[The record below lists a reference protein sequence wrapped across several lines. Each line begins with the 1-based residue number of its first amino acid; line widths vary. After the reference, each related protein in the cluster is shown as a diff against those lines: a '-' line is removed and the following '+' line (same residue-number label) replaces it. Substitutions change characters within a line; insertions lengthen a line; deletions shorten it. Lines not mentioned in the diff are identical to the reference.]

1 MTGIRDYNKLAS
13 DILHEVGG
21 QENIQSFTRCATRLR
36 LVLVKTPAEAKRN
49 VQRLSGVIAVVESG
63 GQFQVVIGTHVAD
76 VFNAMSGLVKETG
89 TPKQLGKTRKL
100 DAVIATM
107 SAVFAPIVYI
117 LAAAGILQGLLIVL
131 GLINVD
137 IKTTGTFAVL
147 NFMSWTP
154 FAFLPVF
161 IAITAARHFKCNPFI
176 AVLCCC
182 ALISPDWTS
191 LAARIAGGES
201 INFLFFPLSE
211 TVYTS
216 SVLPPLF
223 LVWALSWL
231 EHRVV
236 RWLPEVISPLFTPL
250 ICFVVIVPLT
260 LIVIG
265 PITTW
270 AALAVA
276 NGYNALFHAAPM
288 LAAAVIGGIWQIIV
302 IFGVHW
308 GITPVIMANFDT
320 QGHDSFQAYQTIAVI
335 GQMAA
340 VLGVFL
346 KTRNARLK
354 ATSLSAGVTAI
365 FGITE
370 PAIYGVTLRFKKPFI
385 CGCIG
390 GAIGAVVASLFG
402 SLYYAYAALP
412 GLFTLVNAISPD
424 APMSF
429 IGELA
434 GAGTTIVLTILMVQ
448 FVGFDD
454 PIDEEESAPLASTPQ
469 ATSTAA
475 SGQAIDI
482 LSPLKGEVLA
492 LESVTDE
499 VFAGK
504 VMGDGIAIKPAAGK
518 VVAPCNARVESLIAS
533 HHAIGLLCDNG
544 AELLIHVGLNTVE
557 LQGQYFRPLVKEG
570 DVVKAGTPLLEF
582 DKDCIERE
590 GYDLT
595 TPVLVVNSEDFILT
609 EYQSQGPIGPGMP
622 LMSMTQREGV
632 GRAQVK

>member
-1 MTGIRDYNKLAS
+1 MAVIRDYNKLAS
-13 DILHEVGG
+13 DILREVGG
-21 QENIQSFTRCATRLR
+21 EANITSFTRCATRLR
-36 LVLVKTPAEAKRN
+36 LVLNETPEGAKSA
-49 VQRLSGVIAVVESG
+49 VQRLPGVIAVVESG

-76 VFNAMSGLVKETG
+76 VHAALAAQLGDEHTG
-89 TPKQLGKTRKL
+89 TPGKQKTRWF

-117 LAAAGILQGLLIVL
+117 LAAAGILQGILIVG
-131 GLINVD
+131 GLIDAGV
-137 IKTTGTFAVL
+137 KTSGAYSIL

-154 FAFLPVF
+154 FAFLPAF

-176 AVLCCC
+176 ALLCCC
-182 ALISPDWTS
+182 ALINPEWT
-191 LAARIAGGES
+191 AMAGRIANGES

-231 EHRVV
+231 EKRVE
-236 RWLPEVISPLFTPL
+236 RLLPDVISPLFTPL
-250 ICFVVIVPLT
+250 VCFVIIVPLT

-265 PITTW
+265 PVTNW
-270 AALAVA
+270 VALTIAG
-276 NGYNALFHAAPM
+276 GYNTLFETAPP
-288 LAAAVIGGIWQIIV
+288 LAAALIGGIWQIVV

-320 QGHDSFQAYQTIAVI
+320 QGYDSFQAYQTIAVI

-340 VLGVFL
+340 VFGVFL
-346 KTRNARLK
+346 KTRNRELK
-354 ATSLSAGVTAI
+354 TTSLSAGVTAI

-429 IGELA
+429 IGELVGSA
-434 GAGTTIVLTILMVQ
+434 TAIVLTIVMVQ
-448 FVGFDD
+448 FVGFED
-454 PIDEEESAPLASTPQ
+454 PVNEETLTEPETAP
-469 ATSTAA
+469 A
-475 SGQAIDI
+475 SGDTTATPAPAGAALRL
-482 LSPLKGEVLA
+482 LSPLSGDVIA
-492 LESVTDE
+492 LHTVNDE
-499 VFAGK
+499 AFAGK
-504 VMGDGIAIKPAAGK
+504 VLGDGIAIRPTEGR
-518 VVAPCNARVESLIAS
+518 VVAPCDARVETMIDS
-533 HHAIGLLCDNG
+533 HHAIGLSCANG
-544 AELLIHVGLNTVE
+544 AELLIHVGLNTVA
-557 LQGQYFRPLVKEG
+557 LKGQHFRPLVKEG
-570 DVVKAGTPLLEF
+570 DWVRAGTPLLEF
-582 DKDCIERE
+582 DQAAIEQA

-595 TPVLVVNSEDFILT
+595 TPVLVVNSDEFQLT
-609 EYQSQGPIGPGMP
+609 THQASGAIRQQMP
-622 LMSMTQREGV
+622 LMSL
-632 GRAQVK
+632 A

>member
-1 MTGIRDYNKLAS
+1 MAVIRDYNKLAS
-13 DILHEVGG
+13 DILREVGG
-21 QENIQSFTRCATRLR
+21 EENINNFSRCATRLR
-36 LVLVKTPAEAKRN
+36 LVLNETPATAKTSI
-49 VQRLSGVIAVVESG
+49 QSLPGVIAVVESG

-76 VFNAMSGLVKETG
+76 VFNSLSGMVKEKDGSATQ
-89 TPKQLGKTRKL
+89 PKTRWL

-117 LAAAGILQGLLIVL
+117 LAAAGILQGLLILL
-131 GLINVD
+131 GLADAD
-137 IKTTGTFAVL
+137 IKTTGTFAIL

-182 ALISPDWTS
+182 ALINPEWTA
-191 LAARIAGGES
+191 LAGKIAAGSEVK
-201 INFLFFPLSE
+201 FLFFPLAE

-223 LVWALSWL
+223 LVWALSWF
-231 EHRVV
+231 ERRVEK
-236 RWLPEVISPLFTPL
+236 WLPEVISPLFTPL
-250 ICFVVIVPLT
+250 LCFVVIVPLT
-260 LIVIG
+260 LVVIG
-265 PITTW
+265 PITSW
-270 AALAVA
+270 AALGVA
-276 NGYNALFHAAPM
+276 HGYNTLFHAAPAV
-288 LAAAVIGGIWQIIV
+288 AAAIIGGVWQVIV

-320 QGHDSFQAYQTIAVI
+320 QGYDSFQAYQTIAVI

-340 VLGVFL
+340 VFGVFI
-346 KTRNARLK
+346 KSRNKALK

-429 IGELA
+429 IGELV
-434 GAGTTIVLTILMVQ
+434 GAGTAIVLTIVMVQ
-448 FVGFDD
+448 FVGFED
-454 PIDEEESAPLASTPQ
+454 PQESADPAPLKVGSLQ
-469 ATSTAA
+469 M
-475 SGQAIDI
+475 
-482 LSPLKGEVLA
+482 LSPIKGEVIA
-492 LESVTDE
+492 LENVPDE
-499 VFAGK
+499 AFAGK
-504 VMGDGIAIKPAAGK
+504 VLGDGVAIVPHEGK
-518 VVAPCNARVESLIAS
+518 VVAPCDAQVATLIDT
-533 HHAIGLLCDNG
+533 HHAIGLICDNG
-544 AELLIHVGLNTVE
+544 AELLIHVGLNTVN
-557 LQGQYFRPLVKEG
+557 LQGQYFTPLVKEG
-570 DVVKAGTPLLEF
+570 DRVTAGTPLLEF
-582 DKDCIERE
+582 DKARIEQA

-595 TPVLVVNSEDFILT
+595 TPVLVVNSDEFTLT
-609 EYQSQGPIGPGMP
+609 RHQSQGAVSPGMP
-622 LMSMTQREGV
+622 LMSLETG
-632 GRAQVK
+632 AQPA

>member
-1 MTGIRDYNKLAS
+1 MAVIRDYNKLAS
-13 DILHEVGG
+13 DILREVGG
-21 QENIQSFTRCATRLR
+21 EANITSFTRCATRLR
-36 LVLVKTPAEAKRN
+36 LVLNETPAGAKSA
-49 VQRLSGVIAVVESG
+49 VQSLPGVIAVVESG

-76 VFNAMSGLVKETG
+76 VHAALAAQLGDEHTG
-89 TPKQLGKTRKL
+89 TPGKQKTRWF

-117 LAAAGILQGLLIVL
+117 LAAAGILQGILIVV
-131 GLINVD
+131 GLIDAGV
-137 IKTTGTFAVL
+137 KTSGAYSIL

-154 FAFLPVF
+154 FAFLPAF

-176 AVLCCC
+176 ALLCCC
-182 ALISPDWTS
+182 ALINPEWT
-191 LAARIAGGES
+191 AMAGRIANGES

-231 EHRVV
+231 EKRVE
-236 RWLPEVISPLFTPL
+236 RLLPDVISPLFTPL
-250 ICFVVIVPLT
+250 VCFVIIVPLT

-265 PITTW
+265 PVTNW
-270 AALAVA
+270 VALTIAG
-276 NGYNALFHAAPM
+276 GYNTLFETAPP
-288 LAAAVIGGIWQIIV
+288 LAAALIGGIWQIVV

-320 QGHDSFQAYQTIAVI
+320 QGYDSFQAYQTIAVI

-340 VLGVFL
+340 VFGVFL
-346 KTRNARLK
+346 KTRNRELK
-354 ATSLSAGVTAI
+354 TTSLSAGVTAI

-429 IGELA
+429 IGELVGSA
-434 GAGTTIVLTILMVQ
+434 TAIVLTIVMVQ
-448 FVGFDD
+448 FVGFED
-454 PIDEEESAPLASTPQ
+454 PVNEETLTEPDTTKASSDTTATPAPAG
-469 ATSTAA
+469 AA
-475 SGQAIDI
+475 LSL
-482 LSPLKGEVLA
+482 LSPLSGDVIA
-492 LESVTDE
+492 LHTVNDE
-499 VFAGK
+499 AFAGK
-504 VMGDGIAIKPAAGK
+504 VLGDGIAIRPTEGR
-518 VVAPCNARVESLIAS
+518 VVAPCDARVETMIDS
-533 HHAIGLLCDNG
+533 HHAIGLSCANG
-544 AELLIHVGLNTVE
+544 AELLIHVGLNTVA
-557 LQGQYFRPLVKEG
+557 LKGQHFRPLVKEG
-570 DVVKAGTPLLEF
+570 DWVRAGTPLLEF
-582 DKDCIERE
+582 DQAAIEQA

-595 TPVLVVNSEDFILT
+595 TPVLVVNSDEFQLT
-609 EYQSQGPIGPGMP
+609 THQASGAIRQQMP
-622 LMSMTQREGV
+622 LMSL
-632 GRAQVK
+632 A

>member
-1 MTGIRDYNKLAS
+1 MAVIRDYNKLAS
-13 DILHEVGG
+13 DILREVGG
-21 QENIQSFTRCATRLR
+21 EENISNFSRCATRLR
-36 LVLVKTPAEAKRN
+36 LVLNDTPATAKASI
-49 VQRLSGVIAVVESG
+49 QSLPGVIAVVESG

-76 VFNAMSGLVKETG
+76 VFNALSGMVKEKDG
-89 TPKQLGKTRKL
+89 GAAQPKTRWL

-117 LAAAGILQGLLIVL
+117 LAAAGILQGLLILL
-131 GLINVD
+131 GLADAD
-137 IKTTGTFAVL
+137 IKTTGTFAIL

-182 ALISPDWTS
+182 ALINPEWTA
-191 LAARIAGGES
+191 LAGKIAAGSEVK
-201 INFLFFPLSE
+201 FLFFPLAE

-223 LVWALSWL
+223 LVWALSWF
-231 EHRVV
+231 ER
-236 RWLPEVISPLFTPL
+236 RIEKWLPEVISPLFTPL

-260 LIVIG
+260 LVVIG
-265 PITTW
+265 PITSW
-270 AALAVA
+270 AALGVA
-276 NGYNALFHAAPM
+276 HGYNTLFHAAPAV
-288 LAAAVIGGIWQIIV
+288 AAAIIGGVWQVIV

-320 QGHDSFQAYQTIAVI
+320 QGYDSFQAYQTIAVI

-340 VLGVFL
+340 VFGVFI
-346 KTRNARLK
+346 KSRNKALK

-429 IGELA
+429 IGELV
-434 GAGTTIVLTILMVQ
+434 GAGTAIVLTIVMVQ
-448 FVGFDD
+448 FVGFED
-454 PIDEEESAPLASTPQ
+454 PQESAEPAPLKVGSLQ
-469 ATSTAA
+469 M
-475 SGQAIDI
+475 
-482 LSPLKGEVLA
+482 LSPIKGEVIA
-492 LESVTDE
+492 LESVPDE
-499 VFAGK
+499 AFAGK
-504 VMGDGIAIKPAAGK
+504 VLGDGVAIVPHEGK
-518 VVAPCNARVESLIAS
+518 VVAPCDAQVATLIDT
-533 HHAIGLLCDNG
+533 HHAIGLICDNG
-544 AELLIHVGLNTVE
+544 AELLIHVGLNTVN
-557 LQGQYFRPLVKEG
+557 LQGQYFTPLVKEG
-570 DVVKAGTPLLEF
+570 DRVTAGTPLLEF
-582 DKDCIERE
+582 DKARIEQA

-595 TPVLVVNSEDFILT
+595 TPVLVVNSDEFTLT
-609 EYQSQGPIGPGMP
+609 RHQSQGAVSPGMP
-622 LMSMTQREGV
+622 LMSLETG
-632 GRAQVK
+632 AQPA

>member
-1 MTGIRDYNKLAS
+1 MAAIRDYNKLAS
-13 DILHEVGG
+13 DILREVGG
-21 QENIQSFTRCATRLR
+21 EENISNFSRCATRLR
-36 LVLVKTPAEAKRN
+36 LVLNETPASAKAN
-49 VQRLSGVIAVVESG
+49 VQNLPGVIAVVESG

-76 VFNAMSGLVKETG
+76 VFTALSGLVKEKDG
-89 TPKQLGKTRKL
+89 AAQQPKTRWL

-117 LAAAGILQGLLIVL
+117 LAAAGILQGLLILL
-131 GLINVD
+131 GLAD
-137 IKTTGTFAVL
+137 AQIKSSGTFAVL

-182 ALISPDWTS
+182 ALINPEWTA
-191 LAARIAGGES
+191 LAGKIADGEEVK
-201 INFLFFPLSE
+201 FLFFPLAE

-223 LVWALSWL
+223 LVWALSWF
-231 EHRVV
+231 ERRVEKL
-236 RWLPEVISPLFTPL
+236 LPEVVSPLFTPL

-265 PITTW
+265 PITSW
-270 AALAVA
+270 AALSVA
-276 NGYNALFHAAPM
+276 SGYNALFHAAPA
-288 LAAAVIGGIWQIIV
+288 LAAAIIGGVWQVIV

-320 QGHDSFQAYQTIAVI
+320 QGYDSFQAYQTIAVI

-340 VLGVFL
+340 VFGVFI
-346 KTRNARLK
+346 KSRNKQLK

-412 GLFTLVNAISPD
+412 GMFTLVNAISPD

-429 IGELA
+429 IGELV
-434 GAGTTIVLTILMVQ
+434 GAGTAIVLTVVMVQ

-454 PIDEEESAPLASTPQ
+454 PVEEHPEETTPLSVGALQ
-469 ATSTAA
+469 M
-475 SGQAIDI
+475 
-482 LSPLKGEVLA
+482 LSPIKGEVIA
-492 LESVTDE
+492 LEAVADE
-499 VFAGK
+499 AFAGK
-504 VMGDGIAIKPAAGK
+504 ALGDGIAIIPHEGK
-518 VVAPCNARVESLIAS
+518 VVAPCDAQVATLIDS
-533 HHAIGLLCDNG
+533 HHAIGLICDNG
-544 AELLIHVGLNTVE
+544 AELLIHVGLNTVN
-557 LQGQYFRPLVKEG
+557 LQGKYFTPLVKEG
-570 DVVKAGTPLLEF
+570 DRVSAGTPLLEF
-582 DKDCIERE
+582 DKASIEQA

-595 TPVLVVNSEDFILT
+595 TPVLVVNSDEFTLT
-609 EYQSQGPIGPGMP
+609 RHQAQGAVTPGMP
-622 LMSMTQREGV
+622 LMSLNAG
-632 GRAQVK
+632 AQPA

>member
-1 MTGIRDYNKLAS
+1 MAIIRDYNKLAS
-13 DILHEVGG
+13 DILQEVGG
-21 QENIQSFTRCATRLR
+21 EANISSFTRCATRLR
-36 LVLVKTPAEAKRN
+36 LVLNDTPAQAKSRIQN
-49 VQRLSGVIAVVESG
+49 LPGVIAVVESG

-76 VFNAMSGLVKETG
+76 VFNALSALIGEDHAGAGNK
-89 TPKQLGKTRKL
+89 PKTRWL

-117 LAAAGILQGLLIVL
+117 LAAAGILQGLLIVV
-131 GLINVD
+131 GLIDAD
-137 IKTTGTFAVL
+137 IKTTGTYAIL

-161 IAITAARHFKCNPFI
+161 IAITAARHFNCNPFI

-182 ALISPDWTS
+182 ALINPEWS
-191 LAARIAGGES
+191 AIAGRIATGET
-201 INFLFFPLSE
+201 ITFLFIPLAK

-231 EHRVV
+231 EKRVEKA
-236 RWLPEVISPLFTPL
+236 LPDVVSALFTPL
-250 ICFVVIVPLT
+250 ICFVIIVPLT

-270 AALAVA
+270 AAMGIAS
-276 NGYNALFHAAPM
+276 GYNALFAAAPAV
-288 LAAAVIGGIWQIIV
+288 AAALIGGVWQIIV

-320 QGHDSFQAYQTIAVI
+320 QGYDSFQAYQTIAVI

-340 VLGVFL
+340 VFGVFL
-346 KTRNARLK
+346 KSRNRELK
-354 ATSLSAGVTAI
+354 TTSLSAGVTAI

-390 GAIGAVVASLFG
+390 GAVGAVVASLFG

-412 GLFTLVNAISPD
+412 GLFTLVNAISLD

-434 GAGTTIVLTILMVQ
+434 GSATAIVLTIILVQ

-454 PIDEEESAPLASTPQ
+454 PVAEETLTDAPETAPIGT
-469 ATSTAA
+469 TSTAA
-475 SGQAIDI
+475 AKTSLA
-482 LSPLKGEVLA
+482 LNSPLSGEVIA
-492 LESVTDE
+492 LEAVADE
-499 VFAGK
+499 AFSQK
-504 VMGDGIAIKPAAGK
+504 VLGDGVAIRPHEGK
-518 VVAPCNARVESLIAS
+518 VVAPCDARVETVIESR
-533 HHAIGLLCDNG
+533 HAIGLACDNG
-544 AELLIHVGLNTVE
+544 AELLIHVGLNTVN
-557 LQGQYFRPLVKEG
+557 LQGEHFRPLVKEG

-582 DKDCIERE
+582 DKEAIERA

-595 TPVLVVNSEDFILT
+595 TPVLVINSDEFQLT
-609 EYQSQGPIGPGMP
+609 KLQSGGTIRQEMP
-622 LMSMTQREGV
+622 LMTVS
-632 GRAQVK
+632 

>member
-1 MTGIRDYNKLAS
+1 MAVIRDYNKLAS
-13 DILHEVGG
+13 DILREVGG
-21 QENIQSFTRCATRLR
+21 EENISNFSRCATRLR
-36 LVLVKTPAEAKRN
+36 LVLNETPATAKSN
-49 VQRLSGVIAVVESG
+49 VQSLPGVIAVVESG

-76 VFNAMSGLVKETG
+76 VFNALSGMVKERG
-89 TPKQLGKTRKL
+89 DDAPPPKTRWL

-117 LAAAGILQGLLIVL
+117 LAAAGILQGLLILL
-131 GLINVD
+131 GLADAD
-137 IKTTGTFAVL
+137 IKSTGTFAVL

-182 ALISPDWTS
+182 ALINPEWTA
-191 LAARIAGGES
+191 LAGKIAAGNEVK
-201 INFLFFPLSE
+201 FLFFPLAE

-223 LVWALSWL
+223 LVWALSWF
-231 EHRVV
+231 ERRVEK
-236 RWLPEVISPLFTPL
+236 WLPEVISPLFTPL

-265 PITTW
+265 PLTSW
-270 AALAVA
+270 AAIGVA
-276 NGYNALFHAAPM
+276 NGYNALFHAAPA
-288 LAAAVIGGIWQIIV
+288 LAAAIIGGVWQVIV

-320 QGHDSFQAYQTIAVI
+320 QGYDSFQAYQTIAVI

-340 VLGVFL
+340 VFGVFI
-346 KTRNARLK
+346 KSRNKQLK

-434 GAGTTIVLTILMVQ
+434 GAGTAIVLTVVMVQ

-454 PIDEEESAPLASTPQ
+454 PVEETPVEQ
-469 ATSTAA
+469 EPATVTV
-475 SGQAIDI
+475 GTLQM
-482 LSPLKGEVLA
+482 LSPIKGEVIA
-492 LESVTDE
+492 LESVKDE
-499 VFAGK
+499 AFAGK
-504 VMGDGIAIKPAAGK
+504 VLGDGIAIVPAEGK
-518 VVAPCNARVESLIAS
+518 VVAPCDAQVATLIDS
-533 HHAIGLLCDNG
+533 HHAIGLICDNG
-544 AELLIHVGLNTVE
+544 AELLIHVGLNTVN
-557 LQGQYFRPLVKEG
+557 LQGQYFTPLVKEG
-570 DVVKAGTPLLEF
+570 DRVTAGTPLLAF
-582 DKDCIERE
+582 DKAKIEQA

-595 TPVLVVNSEDFILT
+595 TPVLVVNSDEFTLT
-609 EYQSQGPIGPGMP
+609 HHQSQGAVTAGAP
-622 LMSMTQREGV
+622 LMSL
-632 GRAQVK
+632 A

>member
-211 TVYTS
+211 TVYT
-216 SVLPPLF
+216 L
-223 LVWALSWL
+223 
-231 EHRVV
+231 
-236 RWLPEVISPLFTPL
+236 
-250 ICFVVIVPLT
+250 
-260 LIVIG
+260 
-265 PITTW
+265 
-270 AALAVA
+270 
-276 NGYNALFHAAPM
+276 
-288 LAAAVIGGIWQIIV
+288 
-302 IFGVHW
+302 
-308 GITPVIMANFDT
+308 
-320 QGHDSFQAYQTIAVI
+320 
-335 GQMAA
+335 
-340 VLGVFL
+340 
-346 KTRNARLK
+346 
-354 ATSLSAGVTAI
+354 
-365 FGITE
+365 
-370 PAIYGVTLRFKKPFI
+370 
-385 CGCIG
+385 
-390 GAIGAVVASLFG
+390 
-402 SLYYAYAALP
+402 
-412 GLFTLVNAISPD
+412 
-424 APMSF
+424 
-429 IGELA
+429 
-434 GAGTTIVLTILMVQ
+434 
-448 FVGFDD
+448 
-454 PIDEEESAPLASTPQ
+454 
-469 ATSTAA
+469 
-475 SGQAIDI
+475 
-482 LSPLKGEVLA
+482 
-492 LESVTDE
+492 
-499 VFAGK
+499 
-504 VMGDGIAIKPAAGK
+504 
-518 VVAPCNARVESLIAS
+518 SLI
-533 HHAIGLLCDNG
+533 HI
-544 AELLIHVGLNTVE
+544 
-557 LQGQYFRPLVKEG
+557 
-570 DVVKAGTPLLEF
+570 
-582 DKDCIERE
+582 
-590 GYDLT
+590 
-595 TPVLVVNSEDFILT
+595 
-609 EYQSQGPIGPGMP
+609 
-622 LMSMTQREGV
+622 
-632 GRAQVK
+632 

>member
-1 MTGIRDYNKLAS
+1 MAIIRDYNKLAS
-13 DILHEVGG
+13 DILQEVGG
-21 QENIQSFTRCATRLR
+21 EANISSFTRCATRLR
-36 LVLVKTPAEAKRN
+36 LVLNDTPAQAKSRIQN
-49 VQRLSGVIAVVESG
+49 LPGVIAVVESG

-76 VFNAMSGLVKETG
+76 VFNALSALIGEDHAG
-89 TPKQLGKTRKL
+89 TSNKTKTRWL

-117 LAAAGILQGLLIVL
+117 LAAAGILQGLLIVV
-131 GLINVD
+131 GLIDADLKN
-137 IKTTGTFAVL
+137 TGTFAIL

-182 ALISPDWTS
+182 ALINPEWS
-191 LAARIAGGES
+191 AMAGRIATGET
-201 INFLFFPLSE
+201 ITFLFIPLAK

-231 EHRVV
+231 EKRVEKA
-236 RWLPEVISPLFTPL
+236 LPDVVSALFTPL
-250 ICFVVIVPLT
+250 ICFVIIVPLT

-270 AALAVA
+270 AAMGIAS
-276 NGYNALFHAAPM
+276 GYNALFAAAPAV
-288 LAAAVIGGIWQIIV
+288 AAALIGGIWQIIV

-320 QGHDSFQAYQTIAVI
+320 QGYDSFQAYQTIAVI

-340 VLGVFL
+340 VFGVFL
-346 KTRNARLK
+346 KSRNRELK
-354 ATSLSAGVTAI
+354 TTSLSAGVTAI

-390 GAIGAVVASLFG
+390 GAVGAVVASLFG

-434 GAGTTIVLTILMVQ
+434 GSATAIVLTIILVQ

-454 PIDEEESAPLASTPQ
+454 PVAEETLTDAPETAPVST
-469 ATSTAA
+469 TSTAA
-475 SGQAIDI
+475 AKTR
-482 LSPLKGEVLA
+482 LALNSPLSGEVIA
-492 LESVTDE
+492 LEEVADE
-499 VFAGK
+499 AFSQK
-504 VMGDGIAIKPAAGK
+504 VLGDGVAIRPHDGK
-518 VVAPCNARVESLIAS
+518 VVAPCDARVETVIDSR
-533 HHAIGLLCDNG
+533 HAIGLACDNG
-544 AELLIHVGLNTVE
+544 AELLIHVGLNTVN
-557 LQGQYFRPLVKEG
+557 LQGEHFRPLVKEG
-570 DVVKAGTPLLEF
+570 DIVKAGTPLLEF
-582 DKDCIERE
+582 DKEAIERA

-595 TPVLVVNSEDFILT
+595 TPVLVINSDEFELT
-609 EYQSQGPIGPGMP
+609 KLQSGGTIRQEMP
-622 LMSMTQREGV
+622 LMTVS
-632 GRAQVK
+632 

>member
-1 MTGIRDYNKLAS
+1 MAVIRDYNKLAS
-13 DILHEVGG
+13 DILREVGG
-21 QENIQSFTRCATRLR
+21 ESNINSFTRCATRLR
-36 LVLVKTPAEAKRN
+36 LVLNETPAQAKSQIQN
-49 VQRLSGVIAVVESG
+49 LPGVIAVVESG

-76 VFNAMSGLVKETG
+76 VFNALSSLVGENHQGATSK
-89 TPKQLGKTRKL
+89 PKTRWL
-100 DAVIATM
+100 DAVIGTM

-117 LAAAGILQGLLIVL
+117 LAAAGILQGILIVI
-131 GLINVD
+131 GLIDADV
-137 IKTTGTFAVL
+137 KTTGTFEIL

-182 ALISPDWTS
+182 ALINPEWS
-191 LAARIAGGES
+191 AMAGRIANGES
-201 INFLFFPLSE
+201 ITFLLIPLAK

-231 EHRVV
+231 EKRVEK
-236 RWLPEVISPLFTPL
+236 WLPDVVSALFTPL
-250 ICFVVIVPLT
+250 ICFLIIVPLT
-260 LIVIG
+260 LIIIG
-265 PITTW
+265 PVTTW
-270 AALAVA
+270 AAMGIAS
-276 NGYNALFHAAPM
+276 GYNALFAAAPAV
-288 LAAAVIGGIWQIIV
+288 AAAVIGGVWQIIV

-320 QGHDSFQAYQTIAVI
+320 QGYDSFQAYQTIAVI

-340 VLGVFL
+340 VFGVFL
-346 KTRNARLK
+346 KTRNRELK
-354 ATSLSAGVTAI
+354 TTSLSAGVTAI

-390 GAIGAVVASLFG
+390 GAVGAVVASLFG

-434 GAGTTIVLTILMVQ
+434 GSATAIVLTIVLVQ

-454 PIDEEESAPLASTPQ
+454 PVADETLTEEKDDAPVSAPVTTAAKTQLDLAS
-469 ATSTAA
+469 
-475 SGQAIDI
+475 
-482 LSPLKGEVLA
+482 PLNGDVIA
-492 LESVTDE
+492 LEDVADE
-499 VFAGK
+499 AFAQK
-504 VMGDGIAIKPAAGK
+504 VLGDGIAIRPAAGQ
-518 VVAPCNARVESLIAS
+518 VVAPCDARVETLIDS
-533 HHAIGLLCDNG
+533 HHAIGLACDNG
-544 AELLIHVGLNTVE
+544 AELLIHVGLNTVN
-557 LQGQYFRPLVKEG
+557 LQGQHFRPLVKEG

-582 DKDCIERE
+582 DKEEIERA

-595 TPVLVVNSEDFILT
+595 TPVLVVNSDEFTLT
-609 EYQSQGPIGPGMP
+609 KHQSAGVIRQSMP
-622 LMSMTQREGV
+622 LMTVS
-632 GRAQVK
+632 

>member
-1 MTGIRDYNKLAS
+1 MAIIRDYNKLAS
-13 DILHEVGG
+13 DILQEVGG
-21 QENIQSFTRCATRLR
+21 EANINSFTRCATRLR
-36 LVLVKTPAEAKRN
+36 LVLNDTPAEAKSRIQN
-49 VQRLSGVIAVVESG
+49 LPGVIAVVESG

-76 VFNAMSGLVKETG
+76 VFNALSALLGENHAG
-89 TPKQLGKTRKL
+89 TTSKPKTRWL

-117 LAAAGILQGLLIVL
+117 LAAAGILQGLLIVI
-131 GLINVD
+131 GLIDAD
-137 IKTTGTFAVL
+137 IKTTGTFAIL

-182 ALISPDWTS
+182 ALINPEWS
-191 LAARIAGGES
+191 AMAGRIANGET
-201 INFLFFPLSE
+201 ITFLFIPLAK

-231 EHRVV
+231 EKRVEKI
-236 RWLPEVISPLFTPL
+236 LPDVVSALFTPL
-250 ICFVVIVPLT
+250 ICFVIIVPLT

-265 PITTW
+265 PVTTW
-270 AALAVA
+270 AAMGIAS
-276 NGYNALFHAAPM
+276 GYNALFAAAPAV
-288 LAAAVIGGIWQIIV
+288 AAALIGGVWQIIV

-320 QGHDSFQAYQTIAVI
+320 QGYDSFQAYQTIAVI

-340 VLGVFL
+340 VFGVFL
-346 KTRNARLK
+346 KSRNRELK
-354 ATSLSAGVTAI
+354 TTSLSAGVTAI

-390 GAIGAVVASLFG
+390 GAVGAVVASLFG

-434 GAGTTIVLTILMVQ
+434 GSATAIVLTIILVQ

-454 PIDEEESAPLASTPQ
+454 PVAEETLTETPESAPLST
-469 ATSTAA
+469 TSTAA
-475 SGQAIDI
+475 AKTSLA
-482 LSPLKGEVLA
+482 LNSPLSGDVIA
-492 LESVTDE
+492 LEEVADE
-499 VFAGK
+499 AFSQK
-504 VMGDGIAIKPAAGK
+504 VLGDGVAIRPHEGK
-518 VVAPCNARVESLIAS
+518 VVAPCDARVETVIESR
-533 HHAIGLLCDNG
+533 HAIGLACDNG
-544 AELLIHVGLNTVE
+544 AELLIHVGLNTVN
-557 LQGQYFRPLVKEG
+557 LQGEHFRPLVKEG

-582 DKDCIERE
+582 DKEAIERA

-595 TPVLVVNSEDFILT
+595 TPVLVINSDEFQLT
-609 EYQSQGPIGPGMP
+609 KLHSGGTIRQEMP
-622 LMSMTQREGV
+622 LMTVS
-632 GRAQVK
+632 

>member
-1 MTGIRDYNKLAS
+1 MAVIRDYNKLAS
-13 DILHEVGG
+13 DILREVGG
-21 QENIQSFTRCATRLR
+21 EENISNFSRCATRLR
-36 LVLVKTPAEAKRN
+36 LVLNDTPATAKASI
-49 VQRLSGVIAVVESG
+49 QSLPGVIAVVESG
-63 GQFQVVIGTHVAD
+63 GQFQVVIGTHVAG
-76 VFNAMSGLVKETG
+76 VFNALSGMVKEKEG
-89 TPKQLGKTRKL
+89 GAAQPKTRWL

-117 LAAAGILQGLLIVL
+117 LAAAGILQGLLILL
-131 GLINVD
+131 GLADAD
-137 IKTTGTFAVL
+137 IKTTGTFAIL

-182 ALISPDWTS
+182 ALINPEWTA
-191 LAARIAGGES
+191 LAGKIAAGSEVK
-201 INFLFFPLSE
+201 FLFFPLAE

-223 LVWALSWL
+223 LVWALSWF
-231 EHRVV
+231 ERRVEK
-236 RWLPEVISPLFTPL
+236 WLPEVISPLFTPL
-250 ICFVVIVPLT
+250 LCFVVIVPLT
-260 LIVIG
+260 LVVIG
-265 PITTW
+265 PITSW
-270 AALAVA
+270 AALGVA
-276 NGYNALFHAAPM
+276 HGYNTLFHAAPAV
-288 LAAAVIGGIWQIIV
+288 AAAIIGGVWQVIV

-320 QGHDSFQAYQTIAVI
+320 QGYDSFQAYQTIAVI

-340 VLGVFL
+340 VFGVFI
-346 KTRNARLK
+346 KSRNKALK

-429 IGELA
+429 IGELV
-434 GAGTTIVLTILMVQ
+434 GAGTAIVLTIVMVQ
-448 FVGFDD
+448 FVGFED
-454 PIDEEESAPLASTPQ
+454 PQESAEPAPLKVGSLQ
-469 ATSTAA
+469 M
-475 SGQAIDI
+475 
-482 LSPLKGEVLA
+482 LSPIKGEVIA
-492 LESVTDE
+492 LENVPDE
-499 VFAGK
+499 AFAGK
-504 VMGDGIAIKPAAGK
+504 VLGDGVAIVPHEGK
-518 VVAPCNARVESLIAS
+518 VVAPCDAQVATLIDT
-533 HHAIGLLCDNG
+533 HHAIGLICDNG
-544 AELLIHVGLNTVE
+544 AELLIHVGLNTVN
-557 LQGQYFRPLVKEG
+557 LQGQYFTPLVKEG
-570 DVVKAGTPLLEF
+570 DRVTAGTPLLEF
-582 DKDCIERE
+582 DKARIEQA

-595 TPVLVVNSEDFILT
+595 TPVLVVNSDEFTLT
-609 EYQSQGPIGPGMP
+609 RHQSQGAVSPGMP
-622 LMSMTQREGV
+622 LMSLETG
-632 GRAQVK
+632 AQPA

>member
-1 MTGIRDYNKLAS
+1 MAVIRDYNKLAS
-13 DILHEVGG
+13 DILREVGG
-21 QENIQSFTRCATRLR
+21 EENINNFSRCATRLR
-36 LVLVKTPAEAKRN
+36 LVLNETPATAKASI
-49 VQRLSGVIAVVESG
+49 QSLPGVIAVVESG

-76 VFNAMSGLVKETG
+76 VFNALSGMVKEKDG
-89 TPKQLGKTRKL
+89 GAAQPKTRWL

-117 LAAAGILQGLLIVL
+117 LAAAGILQGLLILL
-131 GLINVD
+131 GLADAD
-137 IKTTGTFAVL
+137 IKTTGTFAIL

-182 ALISPDWTS
+182 ALINPEWTA
-191 LAARIAGGES
+191 LAGKIAAGSEVK
-201 INFLFFPLSE
+201 FLFFPLAE

-223 LVWALSWL
+223 LVWALSWF
-231 EHRVV
+231 ERRVEK
-236 RWLPEVISPLFTPL
+236 WLPEVISPLFTPL
-250 ICFVVIVPLT
+250 LCFVVIVPLT
-260 LIVIG
+260 LVVIG
-265 PITTW
+265 PITSW
-270 AALAVA
+270 AALGVA
-276 NGYNALFHAAPM
+276 HGYNTLFHAAPAV
-288 LAAAVIGGIWQIIV
+288 AAAIIGGVWQVIV

-320 QGHDSFQAYQTIAVI
+320 QGYDSFQAYQTIAVI

-340 VLGVFL
+340 VFGVFI
-346 KTRNARLK
+346 KSRNKALK

-429 IGELA
+429 IGELV
-434 GAGTTIVLTILMVQ
+434 GAGTAIVLTIVMVQ
-448 FVGFDD
+448 FVGFED
-454 PIDEEESAPLASTPQ
+454 PQESAEPAPLKVGSLQ
-469 ATSTAA
+469 M
-475 SGQAIDI
+475 
-482 LSPLKGEVLA
+482 LSPIKGEVIA
-492 LESVTDE
+492 LENVPDE
-499 VFAGK
+499 AFAGK
-504 VMGDGIAIKPAAGK
+504 VLGDGVAIVPHEGK
-518 VVAPCNARVESLIAS
+518 VVAPCDAQVATLIDT
-533 HHAIGLLCDNG
+533 HHAIGLICDNG
-544 AELLIHVGLNTVE
+544 AELLIHVGLNTVN
-557 LQGQYFRPLVKEG
+557 LQGQYFTPLVKEG
-570 DVVKAGTPLLEF
+570 DKVTAGTPLLEF
-582 DKDCIERE
+582 DKARIEQA

-595 TPVLVVNSEDFILT
+595 TPVLVVNSDEFTLT
-609 EYQSQGPIGPGMP
+609 RHQLQGAVSPGMP
-622 LMSMTQREGV
+622 LMSLETG
-632 GRAQVK
+632 AQPA

>member
-1 MTGIRDYNKLAS
+1 MAVIRDYNKLAS
-13 DILHEVGG
+13 DILREVGG
-21 QENIQSFTRCATRLR
+21 EKNINSFTRCATRLR
-36 LVLVKTPAEAKRN
+36 LVLNETPAQAKAQ
-49 VQRLSGVIAVVESG
+49 VQKLPGVIAVVESG

-76 VFNAMSGLVKETG
+76 VFNALSAIIGEDNTG
-89 TPKQLGKTRKL
+89 NTSKPKTRWL
-100 DAVIATM
+100 DAVIGTM

-117 LAAAGILQGLLIVL
+117 LAAAGILQGLLIVVA
-131 GLINVD
+131 LIDADV
-137 IKTTGTFAVL
+137 KTTGTFEIL

-182 ALISPDWTS
+182 ALINPEWS
-191 LAARIAGGES
+191 AMAGRIANGES
-201 INFLFFPLSE
+201 ITFLLIPLAK

-231 EHRVV
+231 EKRVEKAIPDV
-236 RWLPEVISPLFTPL
+236 VSALFTPL
-250 ICFVVIVPLT
+250 ICFVIIVPLT
-260 LIVIG
+260 LLIIG
-265 PITTW
+265 PVTTW
-270 AALAVA
+270 AAMGIAS
-276 NGYNALFHAAPM
+276 GYNALFAAAPAV
-288 LAAAVIGGIWQIIV
+288 AAAVIGGVWQIIV

-320 QGHDSFQAYQTIAVI
+320 QGYDSFQAYQTIAVI

-340 VLGVFL
+340 VFGVFL
-346 KTRNARLK
+346 KTRNRELK
-354 ATSLSAGVTAI
+354 TTSMSAGITAI

-390 GAIGAVVASLFG
+390 GAVGAVVASLFG

-434 GAGTTIVLTILMVQ
+434 GSATAIILTIVLVQ

-454 PIDEEESAPLASTPQ
+454 PVAEETLTEEKEPAPVSAPVT
-469 ATSTAA
+469 TAA
-475 SGQAIDI
+475 KTSLD
-482 LSPLKGEVLA
+482 LVSPLNGDVIA
-492 LESVTDE
+492 LEE
-499 VFAGK
+499 VADDAFAQK
-504 VMGDGIAIKPAAGK
+504 VLGDGIAIRPQSGQ
-518 VVAPCNARVESLIAS
+518 VVAPCDARVETLIDS
-533 HHAIGLLCDNG
+533 HHAIGLSCDNG
-544 AELLIHVGLNTVE
+544 AELLIHVGLNTVN
-557 LQGQYFRPLVKEG
+557 LQGQHFRPLVKEG

-582 DKDCIERE
+582 DKEAIERA

-595 TPVLVVNSEDFILT
+595 TPVLVINSDEFTLT
-609 EYQSQGPIGPGMP
+609 KHQSAGPVQQLMP
-622 LMSMTQREGV
+622 LMTVS
-632 GRAQVK
+632 

>member
-1 MTGIRDYNKLAS
+1 MAVIRDYNKLAS
-13 DILHEVGG
+13 DILREVGG
-21 QENIQSFTRCATRLR
+21 EKNINSFTRCATRLR
-36 LVLVKTPAEAKRN
+36 LVLNETPAQAKAQ
-49 VQRLSGVIAVVESG
+49 VQKLPGVIAVVESG

-76 VFNAMSGLVKETG
+76 VFNALSAIIGEDNTG
-89 TPKQLGKTRKL
+89 NTSKPKTRWL
-100 DAVIATM
+100 DAVIGTM

-117 LAAAGILQGLLIVL
+117 LAAAGILQGLLIVVA
-131 GLINVD
+131 LIDADV
-137 IKTTGTFAVL
+137 KTTGTFEIL

-182 ALISPDWTS
+182 ALINPEWS
-191 LAARIAGGES
+191 AMAGRIANGES
-201 INFLFFPLSE
+201 ITFLLIPLAK

-231 EHRVV
+231 EKRVEKAIPDV
-236 RWLPEVISPLFTPL
+236 VSALFTPL
-250 ICFVVIVPLT
+250 ICFVIIVPLT
-260 LIVIG
+260 LLIIG
-265 PITTW
+265 PVTTW
-270 AALAVA
+270 AAMGIAS
-276 NGYNALFHAAPM
+276 GYNALFAAAPAV
-288 LAAAVIGGIWQIIV
+288 AAAVIGGVWQIIV

-320 QGHDSFQAYQTIAVI
+320 QGYDSFQAYQTIAVI

-340 VLGVFL
+340 VFGVFL
-346 KTRNARLK
+346 KTRNRELK
-354 ATSLSAGVTAI
+354 TTSMSAGITAI

-390 GAIGAVVASLFG
+390 GAVGAVVASLFG

-434 GAGTTIVLTILMVQ
+434 GSATAIILTIVLVQ

-454 PIDEEESAPLASTPQ
+454 PVAEETLTEEKEPAPVSAPVT
-469 ATSTAA
+469 TAA
-475 SGQAIDI
+475 KTSLD
-482 LSPLKGEVLA
+482 LVSPLNGDVIA
-492 LESVTDE
+492 LEE
-499 VFAGK
+499 VADDAFAQK
-504 VMGDGIAIKPAAGK
+504 VLGDGIAIRPQYGQ
-518 VVAPCNARVESLIAS
+518 VVAPCDARVETLIDS
-533 HHAIGLLCDNG
+533 HHAIGLSCDNG
-544 AELLIHVGLNTVE
+544 AELLIHVGLNTVN
-557 LQGQYFRPLVKEG
+557 LQGQHFRPLVKEG

-582 DKDCIERE
+582 DKEAIERA

-595 TPVLVVNSEDFILT
+595 TPVLVINSDEFTLT
-609 EYQSQGPIGPGMP
+609 KHQSAGPVQQLMP
-622 LMSMTQREGV
+622 LMTVS
-632 GRAQVK
+632 

>member
-1 MTGIRDYNKLAS
+1 MAIIRDYNKLAS
-13 DILHEVGG
+13 DILQEVGG
-21 QENIQSFTRCATRLR
+21 EANINSFTRCATRLR
-36 LVLVKTPAEAKRN
+36 LVLNDTPAEAKSRIQN
-49 VQRLSGVIAVVESG
+49 LPGVIAVVESG

-76 VFNAMSGLVKETG
+76 VFNALSTLIGDDHAG
-89 TPKQLGKTRKL
+89 TTSKPKTRWL

-117 LAAAGILQGLLIVL
+117 LAAAGILQGLLIVI
-131 GLINVD
+131 GLIDAD
-137 IKTTGTFAVL
+137 IKTTGTFAIL

-182 ALISPDWTS
+182 ALINPEWS
-191 LAARIAGGES
+191 AMAGRIANGET
-201 INFLFFPLSE
+201 ITFLFIPLAK

-231 EHRVV
+231 EKRVEKI
-236 RWLPEVISPLFTPL
+236 LPDVVSALFTPL
-250 ICFVVIVPLT
+250 ICFVIIVPLT
-260 LIVIG
+260 LVVIG
-265 PITTW
+265 PVTTW
-270 AALAVA
+270 AAMGIAS
-276 NGYNALFHAAPM
+276 GYNALFAAAPAV
-288 LAAAVIGGIWQIIV
+288 AAALIGGVWQIIV

-320 QGHDSFQAYQTIAVI
+320 QGYDSFQAYQTIAVI

-340 VLGVFL
+340 VFGVFL
-346 KTRNARLK
+346 KSRNRELK
-354 ATSLSAGVTAI
+354 TTSLSAGVTAI

-390 GAIGAVVASLFG
+390 GAVGAVVASLFG

-434 GAGTTIVLTILMVQ
+434 GSATAIVLTIILVQ

-454 PIDEEESAPLASTPQ
+454 PVAEETLTDAPESAPLST
-469 ATSTAA
+469 TSTAA
-475 SGQAIDI
+475 AKTSLA
-482 LSPLKGEVLA
+482 LNSPLSGDVIA
-492 LESVTDE
+492 LEEVADE
-499 VFAGK
+499 AFSQK
-504 VMGDGIAIKPAAGK
+504 VLGDGVAIRPHEGK
-518 VVAPCNARVESLIAS
+518 VVAPCDARVETVIESR
-533 HHAIGLLCDNG
+533 HAIGLACDNG
-544 AELLIHVGLNTVE
+544 AELLIHVGLNTVN
-557 LQGQYFRPLVKEG
+557 LQGEHFRPLVKEG

-582 DKDCIERE
+582 DKEAIERA

-595 TPVLVVNSEDFILT
+595 TPVLVINSDEFQLT
-609 EYQSQGPIGPGMP
+609 KLHSGGTIRQEMP
-622 LMSMTQREGV
+622 LMTVS
-632 GRAQVK
+632 

>member
-1 MTGIRDYNKLAS
+1 MAVIRDYNTLAS
-13 DILHEVGG
+13 DILRDVGG
-21 QENIQSFTRCATRLR
+21 EENVVSFTRCATRLR
-36 LVLVKTPAEAKRN
+36 LVLKETPTEAKRK
-49 VQRLSGVIAVVESG
+49 VQSLPGVIAVMESG

-76 VFNAMSGLVKETG
+76 LFDAMSGLVKETSASAG
-89 TPKQLGKTRKL
+89 PPGKTRKL

-117 LAAAGILQGLLIVL
+117 LAAAGILQGLLIVIS
-131 GLINVD
+131 LID
-137 IKTTGTFAVL
+137 ADSKTTGTFAVL

-161 IAITAARHFKCNPFI
+161 IAMTAARHFKCNPFI

-182 ALISPDWTS
+182 ALISPDWAT
-191 LAARIAGGES
+191 LAGRIAGGES

-223 LVWALSWL
+223 LVWALSGF
-231 EHRVV
+231 ERRVQKWIPDV
-236 RWLPEVISPLFTPL
+236 VSPLFTPL

-265 PITTW
+265 PVTTW
-270 AALAVA
+270 AATGVA
-276 NGYNALFHAAPM
+276 GGYNALFQAAPPI
-288 LAAAVIGGIWQIIV
+288 AAALIGGVWQIIV

-308 GITPVIMANFDT
+308 GITPVIMANFDA
-320 QGHDSFQAYQTIAVI
+320 QGYDSFQAYQTIAVI

-340 VLGVFL
+340 VFGVFL
-346 KTRNARLK
+346 KTRNTQLK
-354 ATSLSAGVTAI
+354 ATSMSAGITAV

-370 PAIYGVTLRFKKPFI
+370 PAIYGVTLRLKKPFI

-390 GAIGAVVASLFG
+390 GAIGAVIASLFG

-412 GLFTLVNAISPD
+412 GLFTLVNAISPA

-429 IGELA
+429 IGELV
-434 GAGTTIVLTILMVQ
+434 GAGTTIVLTIVMVQ

-454 PIDEEESAPLASTPQ
+454 PVNEEAIQSAYVKTQTP
-469 ATSTAA
+469 SEVGV
-475 SGQAIDI
+475 SGGMDI
-482 LSPLKGEVLA
+482 LSPIKGSVVA
-492 LESVTDE
+492 LESVADE
-499 VFAGK
+499 TFAGK
-504 VMGDGIAIKPAAGK
+504 FLGDGIAIKPDEGK
-518 VVAPCNARVESLIAS
+518 VVAPCQATVVTLLPS
-533 HHAIGLLCDNG
+533 HHAIGLLCENG

-557 LQGQYFRPLVKEG
+557 LQGEHFRPLVKEG
-570 DVVKAGTPLLEF
+570 DVVSAGTPLLEF
-582 DKDCIERE
+582 DQISMERK

-595 TPVLVVNSEDFILT
+595 TPVLVVNSDGFTLT
-609 EYQSQGPIGPGMP
+609 KYPCQGTVSRGTP
-622 LMSMTQREGV
+622 LMSL
-632 GRAQVK
+632 A

>member
-1 MTGIRDYNKLAS
+1 MAIIRDYNKLAS
-13 DILHEVGG
+13 DILQEVGG
-21 QENIQSFTRCATRLR
+21 EANISSFTRCATRLR
-36 LVLVKTPAEAKRN
+36 LVLNDTPAQAKSRIQN
-49 VQRLSGVIAVVESG
+49 LPGVIAVVESG

-76 VFNAMSGLVKETG
+76 VFNALSALIGEDHAG
-89 TPKQLGKTRKL
+89 TANKPKTRWL

-117 LAAAGILQGLLIVL
+117 LAAAGILQGLLIVV
-131 GLINVD
+131 GLIDAD
-137 IKTTGTFAVL
+137 IKTTGTYAIL

-182 ALISPDWTS
+182 ALINPEWS
-191 LAARIAGGES
+191 AMAGRIATGET
-201 INFLFFPLSE
+201 ITFLFIPLAK

-231 EHRVV
+231 EKRVEKA
-236 RWLPEVISPLFTPL
+236 LPEVVSALFTPL
-250 ICFVVIVPLT
+250 ICFVIIVPLT
-260 LIVIG
+260 LIIIG

-270 AALAVA
+270 AAMGIAS
-276 NGYNALFHAAPM
+276 GYNALFAAAPAV
-288 LAAAVIGGIWQIIV
+288 AAALIGGIWQIIV

-320 QGHDSFQAYQTIAVI
+320 QGYDSFQAYQTIAVI

-340 VLGVFL
+340 VFGVFL
-346 KTRNARLK
+346 KSRNRELK
-354 ATSLSAGVTAI
+354 TTSLSAGVTAI

-390 GAIGAVVASLFG
+390 GAVGAVVASLFG

-434 GAGTTIVLTILMVQ
+434 GSATAIVLTIILVQ

-454 PIDEEESAPLASTPQ
+454 PVAEETLTDAPETAPIGT
-469 ATSTAA
+469 TSTAVA
-475 SGQAIDI
+475 KTSLA
-482 LSPLKGEVLA
+482 LNSPLSGEVIA
-492 LESVTDE
+492 LEAVADE
-499 VFAGK
+499 AFSQK
-504 VMGDGIAIKPAAGK
+504 VLGDGVAIRPHEGK
-518 VVAPCNARVESLIAS
+518 VVAPCDARVETVIESR
-533 HHAIGLLCDNG
+533 HAIGLACDNG
-544 AELLIHVGLNTVE
+544 AELLIHVGLNTVN
-557 LQGQYFRPLVKEG
+557 LQGEHFRPLVKEG
-570 DVVKAGTPLLEF
+570 DIVKAGTPLLEF
-582 DKDCIERE
+582 DKEAIERA

-595 TPVLVVNSEDFILT
+595 TPVLVINSDEFQLT
-609 EYQSQGPIGPGMP
+609 KLQSGGTIRQEMP
-622 LMSMTQREGV
+622 LMTVS
-632 GRAQVK
+632 

>member
-1 MTGIRDYNKLAS
+1 MAVIRDYNKLAS
-13 DILHEVGG
+13 DILREVGG
-21 QENIQSFTRCATRLR
+21 EENISNFSRCATRLR
-36 LVLVKTPAEAKRN
+36 LVLNETPATAKNN
-49 VQRLSGVIAVVESG
+49 VQSLPGVIAVVESG

-76 VFNAMSGLVKETG
+76 VFNALSGMVKERG
-89 TPKQLGKTRKL
+89 DDAPPPKTRWL

-117 LAAAGILQGLLIVL
+117 LAAAGILQGLLILL
-131 GLINVD
+131 GLADAD
-137 IKTTGTFAVL
+137 IKSTGTFAVL

-182 ALISPDWTS
+182 ALINPEWTA
-191 LAARIAGGES
+191 LAGKIAAGNEVK
-201 INFLFFPLSE
+201 FLFFPLAE

-223 LVWALSWL
+223 LVWALSWF
-231 EHRVV
+231 ERRVEK
-236 RWLPEVISPLFTPL
+236 WLPEVVSPLFTPL

-265 PITTW
+265 PLTSW
-270 AALAVA
+270 AAIGVA
-276 NGYNALFHAAPM
+276 NGYNALFHAAPA
-288 LAAAVIGGIWQIIV
+288 LAAAIIGGVWQVIV

-320 QGHDSFQAYQTIAVI
+320 QGYDSFQAYQTIAVI

-340 VLGVFL
+340 VFGVFI
-346 KTRNARLK
+346 KSRNKQLK

-434 GAGTTIVLTILMVQ
+434 GAGTAIVLTVVMVQ

-454 PIDEEESAPLASTPQ
+454 PVEETPAEQ
-469 ATSTAA
+469 KPATVTV
-475 SGQAIDI
+475 GTLQM
-482 LSPLKGEVLA
+482 LSPIKGEVIA
-492 LESVTDE
+492 LESVKDE
-499 VFAGK
+499 AFAGK
-504 VMGDGIAIKPAAGK
+504 VLGDGIAIVPAEGK
-518 VVAPCNARVESLIAS
+518 VVAPCDAQVATLIDS
-533 HHAIGLLCDNG
+533 HHAIGLICDNG
-544 AELLIHVGLNTVE
+544 AELLIHVGLNTVN
-557 LQGQYFRPLVKEG
+557 LQGQYFTPLVKEG
-570 DVVKAGTPLLEF
+570 DRVTAGTPLLAF
-582 DKDCIERE
+582 DKAKIEQA

-595 TPVLVVNSEDFILT
+595 TPVLVVNSDEFTLT
-609 EYQSQGPIGPGMP
+609 HHRSQGAVTAGAP
-622 LMSMTQREGV
+622 LMSL
-632 GRAQVK
+632 A

>member
-1 MTGIRDYNKLAS
+1 MAVIRDYNKLAS

-21 QENIQSFTRCATRLR
+21 EANINSFTRCATRLR
-36 LVLVKTPAEAKRN
+36 LVLNNTPVEAKSRIQN
-49 VQRLSGVIAVVESG
+49 LPGVIAVVESG

-76 VFNAMSGLVKETG
+76 VFNALSALIGEDHAGAANK
-89 TPKQLGKTRKL
+89 PKTRWL

-117 LAAAGILQGLLIVL
+117 LAAAGILQGLLIVV
-131 GLINVD
+131 GLID
-137 IKTTGTFAVL
+137 ADLKTTGTFAIL

-182 ALISPDWTS
+182 ALINPEWS
-191 LAARIAGGES
+191 AMAGRIANGET
-201 INFLFFPLSE
+201 ITFLFIPLAK

-231 EHRVV
+231 EKRVEKA
-236 RWLPEVISPLFTPL
+236 LPEVVSALFTPL
-250 ICFVVIVPLT
+250 ICFVIIVPLT

-270 AALAVA
+270 AAMGIAS
-276 NGYNALFHAAPM
+276 GYNALFAAAPAV
-288 LAAAVIGGIWQIIV
+288 AAALIGGIWQIIV

-320 QGHDSFQAYQTIAVI
+320 QGYDSFQAYQTIAVI

-340 VLGVFL
+340 VFGVFL
-346 KTRNARLK
+346 KSRNRELK
-354 ATSLSAGVTAI
+354 TTSLSAGVTAI

-390 GAIGAVVASLFG
+390 GAVGAVVASLFG

-434 GAGTTIVLTILMVQ
+434 GSATAIVLTIILVQ

-454 PIDEEESAPLASTPQ
+454 PVAEETLTDAPESAPVSTP
-469 ATSTAA
+469 STAA
-475 SGQAIDI
+475 AKSSLA
-482 LSPLKGEVLA
+482 LHSPLSGDVIA
-492 LESVTDE
+492 LEEVADE
-499 VFAGK
+499 AFSQK
-504 VMGDGIAIKPAAGK
+504 VLGDGVAIRPHEGK
-518 VVAPCNARVESLIAS
+518 VVAPCDARVETVIESR
-533 HHAIGLLCDNG
+533 HAIGLACENG
-544 AELLIHVGLNTVE
+544 AELLIHVGLNTVN
-557 LQGQYFRPLVKEG
+557 LQGEHFRPLVKEG

-582 DKDCIERE
+582 DKEAIERA

-595 TPVLVVNSEDFILT
+595 TPVLVINSDEFQLT
-609 EYQSQGPIGPGMP
+609 KLQSGGTIRQEMP
-622 LMSMTQREGV
+622 LMTVS
-632 GRAQVK
+632 

>member
-1 MTGIRDYNKLAS
+1 MATIRDYNKLAS

-21 QENIQSFTRCATRLR
+21 EANINSFTRCATRLR
-36 LVLVKTPAEAKRN
+36 LVLNDTPAQAKSRIQN
-49 VQRLSGVIAVVESG
+49 LPGVIAVVESG

-76 VFNAMSGLVKETG
+76 VFNALSALIGEDHAG
-89 TPKQLGKTRKL
+89 TTSKPKTRWL

-117 LAAAGILQGLLIVL
+117 LAAAGILQGLLIVV
-131 GLINVD
+131 GLID
-137 IKTTGTFAVL
+137 ADLKTTGTFAIF

-182 ALISPDWTS
+182 ALINPEWS
-191 LAARIAGGES
+191 AMAGRIANGES
-201 INFLFFPLSE
+201 ITFLFIPLAK

-231 EHRVV
+231 EKRVEKI
-236 RWLPEVISPLFTPL
+236 LPDVVSALFTPL
-250 ICFVVIVPLT
+250 ICFVIIVPLT

-270 AALAVA
+270 AAMGIAS
-276 NGYNALFHAAPM
+276 GYNALFAAAPAV
-288 LAAAVIGGIWQIIV
+288 AAALIGGVWQIIV

-320 QGHDSFQAYQTIAVI
+320 QGYDSFQAYQTIAVI

-340 VLGVFL
+340 VFGVFL
-346 KTRNARLK
+346 KSRNRELK
-354 ATSLSAGVTAI
+354 TTSLSAGVTAI

-390 GAIGAVVASLFG
+390 GAVGAVVASLFG

-434 GAGTTIVLTILMVQ
+434 GSATAVVLTIILVQ

-454 PIDEEESAPLASTPQ
+454 PVAEETLTDVPETAPVST
-469 ATSTAA
+469 TSTAA
-475 SGQAIDI
+475 AKTSLA
-482 LSPLKGEVLA
+482 LNSPLSGDVIA
-492 LESVTDE
+492 LEEVADE
-499 VFAGK
+499 AFSQK
-504 VMGDGIAIKPAAGK
+504 VLGDGVAIRPHEGK
-518 VVAPCNARVESLIAS
+518 VVAPCDARVETVIESR
-533 HHAIGLLCDNG
+533 HAIGLACDNG
-544 AELLIHVGLNTVE
+544 AELLIHVGLNTVN
-557 LQGQYFRPLVKEG
+557 LQGQHFRPLVKEG

-582 DKDCIERE
+582 DKEAIERA

-595 TPVLVVNSEDFILT
+595 TPVLVINSDEFELT
-609 EYQSQGPIGPGMP
+609 KLQSGGTIRQEMP
-622 LMSMTQREGV
+622 LMTVS
-632 GRAQVK
+632 

>member
-1 MTGIRDYNKLAS
+1 MAIIRDYNKLAS
-13 DILHEVGG
+13 DILQEVGG
-21 QENIQSFTRCATRLR
+21 EANINSFTRCATRLR
-36 LVLVKTPAEAKRN
+36 LVLNDTPAEAKSRIQN
-49 VQRLSGVIAVVESG
+49 LPGVIAVVESG

-76 VFNAMSGLVKETG
+76 VFNALSALIGDNHAG
-89 TPKQLGKTRKL
+89 TTSRPKTRWL

-117 LAAAGILQGLLIVL
+117 LAAAGILQGVLIVV
-131 GLINVD
+131 GLIDAD
-137 IKTTGTFAVL
+137 IKTTGTFAIL

-182 ALISPDWTS
+182 ALINPEWS
-191 LAARIAGGES
+191 AMAGRIANGET
-201 INFLFFPLSE
+201 ITFLFIPLAK

-231 EHRVV
+231 EKRVEKI
-236 RWLPEVISPLFTPL
+236 LPDVVSALFTPL
-250 ICFVVIVPLT
+250 ICFVIIVPLT

-270 AALAVA
+270 AAMGIAS
-276 NGYNALFHAAPM
+276 GYNALFAAAPAV
-288 LAAAVIGGIWQIIV
+288 AAALIGGIWQIIV

-320 QGHDSFQAYQTIAVI
+320 QGYDSFQAYQTIAVI

-340 VLGVFL
+340 VFGVFL
-346 KTRNARLK
+346 KSRNRELK
-354 ATSLSAGVTAI
+354 TTSLSAGVTAI

-390 GAIGAVVASLFG
+390 GAVGAVVASLFG

-434 GAGTTIVLTILMVQ
+434 GSATAIVLTIILVQ

-454 PIDEEESAPLASTPQ
+454 PVAEETLTETPESGPIGTTSSAAAKTSLA
-469 ATSTAA
+469 
-475 SGQAIDI
+475 
-482 LSPLKGEVLA
+482 LNSPLSGDVIA
-492 LESVTDE
+492 LEEVADE
-499 VFAGK
+499 AFSQK
-504 VMGDGIAIKPAAGK
+504 VLGDGVAIRPHEGK
-518 VVAPCNARVESLIAS
+518 VVAPCDARVETVIESR
-533 HHAIGLLCDNG
+533 HAIGLACDNG
-544 AELLIHVGLNTVE
+544 AELLIHVGLNTVN
-557 LQGQYFRPLVKEG
+557 LQGQHFRPLVKEG

-582 DKDCIERE
+582 DKEAIERA

-595 TPVLVVNSEDFILT
+595 TPVLVINSDEFQLT
-609 EYQSQGPIGPGMP
+609 KLQSGGTIRQEMP
-622 LMSMTQREGV
+622 LMTVS
-632 GRAQVK
+632 

>member
-1 MTGIRDYNKLAS
+1 MAVIRDYNKLAS
-13 DILHEVGG
+13 DILREVGG
-21 QENIQSFTRCATRLR
+21 EKNINSFTRCATRLR
-36 LVLVKTPAEAKRN
+36 LVLNETPAQAKAQ
-49 VQRLSGVIAVVESG
+49 VQKLPGVIAVVESG

-76 VFNAMSGLVKETG
+76 VFNALSAIIGEDNTG
-89 TPKQLGKTRKL
+89 NTSKPKTRWL
-100 DAVIATM
+100 DAVIGTM

-117 LAAAGILQGLLIVL
+117 LAAAGILQGLLIVVA
-131 GLINVD
+131 LIDADV
-137 IKTTGTFAVL
+137 KTTGTFEIL

-182 ALISPDWTS
+182 ALINPEWS
-191 LAARIAGGES
+191 AMAGRIANGES
-201 INFLFFPLSE
+201 ITFLLIPLAK

-231 EHRVV
+231 EKRVEKAIPDV
-236 RWLPEVISPLFTPL
+236 VSALFTPL
-250 ICFVVIVPLT
+250 ICFVIIVPLT
-260 LIVIG
+260 LLIIG
-265 PITTW
+265 PVTTW
-270 AALAVA
+270 AAMGIAS
-276 NGYNALFHAAPM
+276 GYNALFAAAPAV
-288 LAAAVIGGIWQIIV
+288 AAAVIGGVWQIIV

-320 QGHDSFQAYQTIAVI
+320 QGYDSFQAYQTIAVI

-340 VLGVFL
+340 VFGVFL
-346 KTRNARLK
+346 KTRNRELK
-354 ATSLSAGVTAI
+354 TTSMSAGITAI

-390 GAIGAVVASLFG
+390 GAVGAVVASLFG

-434 GAGTTIVLTILMVQ
+434 GSATAIILTIVLVQ

-454 PIDEEESAPLASTPQ
+454 PVAEETLTEEKEPAPVSAPVTTAAKTSLDLAS
-469 ATSTAA
+469 
-475 SGQAIDI
+475 
-482 LSPLKGEVLA
+482 PLNGDVIA
-492 LESVTDE
+492 LEE
-499 VFAGK
+499 VADDAFAQK
-504 VMGDGIAIKPAAGK
+504 VLGDGIAIRPQSGQ
-518 VVAPCNARVESLIAS
+518 VVAPCDARVETLIDS
-533 HHAIGLLCDNG
+533 HHAIGLSCDNG
-544 AELLIHVGLNTVE
+544 AELLIHVGMNTVN
-557 LQGQYFRPLVKEG
+557 LQGQHFRPLVKEG

-582 DKDCIERE
+582 DKEAIERA

-595 TPVLVVNSEDFILT
+595 TPVLVINSDEFTLT
-609 EYQSQGPIGPGMP
+609 KHQSAGPVQQLMP
-622 LMSMTQREGV
+622 LMTVS
-632 GRAQVK
+632 

>member
-1 MTGIRDYNKLAS
+1 MAVIRDYNKLAG
-13 DILHEVGG
+13 DILREAGG
-21 QENIQSFTRCATRLR
+21 EENIVSFTRCATRLR
-36 LVLVKTPAEAKRN
+36 LVLNETPATAKSA
-49 VQRLSGVIAVVESG
+49 VQNLPGVIAVVESG

-76 VFNAMSGLVKETG
+76 VFSAMSGLLGENHSG
-89 TPKQLGKTRKL
+89 GESKQKTRWL

-117 LAAAGILQGLLIVL
+117 LAAAGILQGILIVV
-131 GLINVD
+131 GLID
-137 IKTTGTFAVL
+137 EGIKTSGAYSIL

-154 FAFLPVF
+154 FAFLPAF

-176 AVLCCC
+176 ALLCCC
-182 ALISPDWTS
+182 ALINPEWT
-191 LAARIAGGES
+191 AMAGRIANGES
-201 INFLFFPLSE
+201 ISFLFFPLSE

-231 EHRVV
+231 EKRVE
-236 RWLPEVISPLFTPL
+236 RLLPEVISPLFTPL
-250 ICFVVIVPLT
+250 VCFVIIVPLT

-265 PITTW
+265 PVTNW
-270 AALAVA
+270 VA
-276 NGYNALFHAAPM
+276 MTIAGGYNALFDTAPA
-288 LAAAVIGGIWQIIV
+288 LAAALIGGVWQIIV

-320 QGHDSFQAYQTIAVI
+320 QGYDSFQAYQTIAVI

-340 VLGVFL
+340 VFGVFL
-346 KTRNARLK
+346 KTRNRALK

-390 GAIGAVVASLFG
+390 GAVGAVVASLFG

-412 GLFTLVNAISPD
+412 GLFTLVNAISPE

-429 IGELA
+429 IGELVGSA
-434 GAGTTIVLTILMVQ
+434 TAIILTIVMVQ

-454 PIDEEESAPLASTPQ
+454 PVEEETLTPAEPQQPAAAPIAAPAA
-469 ATSTAA
+469 ATSGL
-475 SGQAIDI
+475 S
-482 LSPLKGEVLA
+482 LFSPLNGEVIA
-492 LESVTDE
+492 LETVNDE
-499 VFAGK
+499 AFSGK
-504 VMGDGIAIKPAAGK
+504 ALGDGLAIRPSTGQ
-518 VVAPCNARVESLIAS
+518 VVAPCDVRVETLIAS
-533 HHAIGLLCDNG
+533 HHAIGLSCDNG

-557 LQGQYFRPLVKEG
+557 LQGQHFRPLVKEG

-582 DKDCIERE
+582 DRE
-590 GYDLT
+590 AIVQAGYDLT
-595 TPVLVVNSEDFILT
+595 TPVLVVNSDDFRLT
-609 EYQSQGPIGPGMP
+609 KLHEAGDIRQQMP
-622 LMSMTQREGV
+622 LMQL
-632 GRAQVK
+632 A